1 MVAKAFESSTQ
12 EAERQRQMDLCEFE
26 GSLHYTVRSRT
37 AKDPASKE
45 GKNNKTKTQNKNTR
59 KY

>member
-12 EAERQRQMDLCEFE
+12 EAERQRQFE
-26 GSLHYTVRSRT
+26 GSLHYTVRSRI